1 MVVGKRCRGV
11 NFNKNL
17 LSNNTPKSST
27 ENPYVIKLREI
38 FTIFFEYLMKTP
50 LIRFTV
56 KIYPKSFPEL
66 KRIKLIENTKS
77 FSENH

>member
-11 NFNKNL
+11 NFNKIL
-17 LSNNTPKSST
+17 PSNNTPKSAT
-27 ENPYVIKLREI
+27 EKPYVIKLREI
-38 FTIFFEYLMKTP
+38 FKIFFEYLMKTP

-66 KRIKLIENTKS
+66 IRMKLVENTKS
-77 FSENH
+77 FFA